1 MATEVF
7 NSASQAVTSSETT
20 IFTAPSD
27 AGDIA
32 IILSLRITNIDGT
45 NDDTITANIYQS
57 DGTTKK
63 AAIASTINV
72 PANSSIELAGT
83 SKIVLE
89 AGEIVKLQGAAT
101 SGDLEAYC
109 SVLELQA

>member
-1 MATEVF
+1 MAEVF
-7 NSASQAVTSSETT
+7 NNASQAVTSSETT
-20 IFTAPSD
+20 IYTAPTD

-32 IILSLRITNIDGT
+32 IVLSLRITNVDGVS
-45 NDDTITANIYQS
+45 DDQITANVYQS

-72 PANSSIELAGT
+72 PADSSIELAGT
-83 SKIVLE
+83 SKIVLLE
-89 AGEIVKLQGAAT
+89 GEMIKLQGVAA

-109 SVLELQA
+109 SVLEIQA